1 MTPRTPAALAIA
13 LLVHPLLALAQQRP
27 IKQADLPAPVA
38 KTVAMQRRG
47 ATMRGLSQEREDG
60 KTYYEVEL
68 RVKGRSRDVLIDT
81 TGAVVEVEEQVE
93 LAELTPAVRTGLEAG
108 AVPHGRVSSAR

>member
-13 LLVHPLLALAQQRP
+13 LLVHPLLALAQERP

-47 ATMRGLSQEREDG
+47 ATDRKS
-60 KTYYEVEL
+60 
-68 RVKGRSRDVLIDT
+68 
-81 TGAVVEVEEQVE
+81 VV
-93 LAELTPAVRTGLEAG
+93 
-108 AVPHGRVSSAR
+108 